1 MTNAQSSPTNARSA
15 PIDGRTP
22 LTEGHAM
29 RHATRHSIS
38 AFTAPLRREL
48 AVGFIAIAVLLTVG
62 RFLFLEGSTW
72 NMLGLLA
79 TALLFAMCGHRSSA
93 AKALDV
99 PAKAWFTGFA
109 IVAVVWSIVLG
120 LLAVGATWL
129 NWRTK
134 PEYARSDAFF
144 VTADPGTPFIV
155 PQGQSQM
162 GGGGGAVSWSLT
174 ILVLVTC
181 FLAACAIGAALGAIA
196 AHWGAVTA
204 IVTAAVAFGIALAA
218 AFSIFEAGYRIEA
231 PYPGVLVFGLPAVAV
246 AAIILGFTADRLEP

>member
-1 MTNAQSSPTNARSA
+1 
-15 PIDGRTP
+15 
-22 LTEGHAM
+22 M

-181 FLAACAIGAALGAIA
+181 FLAAWAIGAALGAIA
-196 AHWGAVTA
+196 DHWGAVTA

-218 AFSIFEAGYRIEA
+218 VLIHGNRVWPGIFIGSLIINSEA
-231 PYPGVLVFGLPAVAV
+231 VLRSGLEGWSWIMPLCVSVGAVLQATIFW
-246 AAIILGFTADRLEP
+246 AKTSRMNAT